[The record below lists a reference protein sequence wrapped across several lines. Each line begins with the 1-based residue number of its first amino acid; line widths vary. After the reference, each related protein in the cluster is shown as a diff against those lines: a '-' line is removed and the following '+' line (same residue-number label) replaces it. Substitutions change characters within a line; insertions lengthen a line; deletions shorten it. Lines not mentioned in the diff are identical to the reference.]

1 MTQKNVEVEEIP
13 DSEDL
18 GSWVRFSKTETET
31 LLCLCYSSLSLA
43 L

>member
-1 MTQKNVEVEEIP
+1 MTPKNLEVKEIP

-31 LLCLCYSSLSLA
+31 LLCPATPLSL
-43 L
+43 

>member
-1 MTQKNVEVEEIP
+1 MTPKNVEVMEIS

-31 LLCLCYSSLSLA
+31 LLCPLPLLSLSVK
-43 L
+43 